1 MKPLDQITGLKFL
14 KVKVENL
21 LNFNLMNYDFIV
33 DADDLYL
40 LINFFIKENRR
51 FQYNLFQVISELI
64 NFFTN
69 YIKF

>member
-21 LNFNLMNYDFIV
+21 LDFNLMNYNFIV

-40 LINFFIKENRR
+40 LINFLLKENRL
-51 FQYNLFQVISELI
+51 FQYTLFQALGE
-64 NFFTN
+64 F
-69 YIKF
+69 YQ